1 MDQTR
6 DLVGRAHLLGTYVE
20 ILLAADEVAL
30 AGAAAD
36 ELTEIAAEL
45 DVAFLHAVSAHAIGA
60 VRLAEGEGR
69 AALAE
74 LRRAWI
80 TWQELDA
87 PYGAAR
93 ARVLIA
99 LACRQLG
106 DEDSATMELDAARWV
121 FGQLGASATLAGA
134 GGDTTVILWDLAR
147 VEGLFWK
154 ATPRTVSALTSREL
168 EVLGLVAAGKTSRE
182 IGTALLISDHTVRRH
197 LQNVFVKLDVPSRA
211 AATAYALR
219 HKLI

>member
-1 MDQTR
+1 MIRPETWSA
-6 DLVGRAHLLGTYVE
+6 GAHLLGAYVE

-36 ELTEIAAEL
+36 ELSEIAAEL
-45 DVAFLHAVSAHAIGA
+45 DAAFLHAVSAYAIGA

-106 DEDSATMELDAARWV
+106 DEDSAAMELDAARWV
-121 FGQLGASATLAGA
+121 FGQLGAEP
-134 GGDTTVILWDLAR
+134 DLAR
-147 VEGLFWK
+147 VEGLSRK

-168 EVLGLVAAGKTSRE
+168 EVLALVAAGKTNRE
-182 IGTALLISDHTVRRH
+182 IGSALLISDHTVRRH

-211 AATAYALR
+211 AAAAYALR